1 MGYNLLKSLDIKDVN
16 FRHTIDFTKRGCI
29 LRVAK
34 DNKHRCYT
42 VDLEYKYLPDA
53 TIDPNRPNIYKDV
66 KCANIIYSL
75 NNGQKYNINKVK
87 EDDGVHDGF
96 DIFNNSLTSFS
107 NVIKMGS
114 TFYIFPIDDF
124 SLKLSQELYS
134 IPANMTEEEF
144 YSRRKYR
151 GVGVCDFGLYT
162 NKFDSLSVVEI
173 GLKLINNIDVVYK
186 DEYEEKY
193 KIILTDKGK
202 GLITKYKMANDL

>member
-1 MGYNLLKSLDIKDVN
+1 MGYNLLKSLYIKDVD
-16 FRHTIDFTKRGCI
+16 FSHTIDFTKRGCI
-29 LRVAK
+29 LRIAK
-34 DNKHRCYT
+34 VSKHRYT

-53 TIDPNRPNIYKDV
+53 TIDLNRLDIYKGA
-66 KCANIIYSL
+66 KCANVIYSL

-96 DIFNNSLTSFS
+96 DILNNSLTSFN
-107 NVIKMGS
+107 NVIKMGY

-124 SLKLSQELYS
+124 SLKFSQELYS
-134 IPANMTEEEF
+134 ISANMTEEEF
-144 YSRRKYR
+144 YSRSRCR
-151 GVGVCDFGLYT
+151 GLEVCDFGLYT
-162 NKFDSLSVVEI
+162 NKFDSLSVIEI

-202 GLITKYKMANDL
+202 AMITRYKIAKGL